1 MLHAMKKSMRS
12 VLLALTFV
20 CLAIGPKA
28 QAVSPPPD
36 GGYPNFNTAEGQK
49 ALFSLTTGAGNTVDG
64 AFSLVALTQGS
75 FNTAIGAG
83 ALLFNTADQ
92 NTAVGA
98 AALLNNT
105 TGGTIAGTFGD
116 LDVGPNVAVGALALG
131 QNTTAGANT
140 AVGYQALGNMTIGGA
155 NLGGFSTAVGFKAL
169 ASADTSTG
177 QGIPNDAFGYEALA
191 KTTTGSGNV
200 GIGFRAL
207 FNNATGFA
215 NVAMGDSALSNNT
228 SNFNTALGSGAGANA
243 TTGNGNVYIGALVS
257 GAAGESNHTY
267 IGNINITTVSGGGTD
282 TVTVDLSTGLLGHL
296 SSSRRYKED
305 IQPMDNASQALFALQ
320 PVTYRYK
327 KEIDPSQAPAFG
339 LIAEEV
345 AKVNPDLVAHNA
357 QGQPESVHYEMVNAM
372 LLNEFLKE
380 HKAFVEQQQKVQKL
394 EATVTNLLATVK
406 EQAEQIQKVSAQ
418 VKVSKP
424 GAQRLASREQ

>member
-1 MLHAMKKSMRS
+1 
-12 VLLALTFV
+12 V

-49 ALFSLTTGAGNTVDG
+49 TLFSLTTGAGNTADG
-64 AFSLVALTQGS
+64 AFSLVALTEGS
-75 FNTAIGAG
+75 FNTATGAG

-169 ASADTSTG
+169 ASTDTSTS
-177 QGIPNDAFGYEALA
+177 QGILNDAFGYEALA

-207 FNNATGFA
+207 FNNTTGLA

-418 VKVSKP
+418 VKVSTP